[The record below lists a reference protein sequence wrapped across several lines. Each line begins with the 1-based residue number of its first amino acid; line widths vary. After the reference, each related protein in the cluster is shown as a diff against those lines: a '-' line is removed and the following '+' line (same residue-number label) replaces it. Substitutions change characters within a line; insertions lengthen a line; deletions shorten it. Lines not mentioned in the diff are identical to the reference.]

1 MQENYFNETL
11 NKPSQPKPL
20 ILALIQQKTLKICSS
35 FLMPSLK
42 SRMLVYMFSNTFLNQ
57 PCLISLKI
65 YIREKKTIFNKSSTE
80 RTHTV
85 K

>member
-42 SRMLVYMFSNTFLNQ
+42 SRMLVCSQIHVLKYFPGSTLFNFS
-57 PCLISLKI
+57 
-65 YIREKKTIFNKSSTE
+65 
-80 RTHTV
+80 
-85 K
+85 